1 MPVLENAKHEA
12 FAYGLAKGMKQKKAY
27 VHAGYEA
34 NDSAASRLAA
44 SPMIKKRVEELKE
57 QEFQAVNRFLDE
69 PNEENAR
76 SLKELGLTIEWCAE
90 AYKKIYETALKEG
103 QLAPANSAVSNIQKL
118 IEIQGAGKGDEEKE
132 PESLIKVSEVS
143 GMLGNLAEVLKAA
156 QGPAENKD
164 PAADAVD
171 VTPAEEEVV
180 PSALLEHLGEIDDD
194 DHPAGT

>member
-44 SPMIKKRVEELKE
+44 SPAIKARVEELKE
-57 QEFQAVNRFLDE
+57 QEFQAINRLLDE
-69 PNEENAR
+69 PNEENAQ
-76 SLKELGLTIEWCAE
+76 SLREMGLTLEWCAS
-90 AYKKIYETALKEG
+90 AYRKIYDTALREG
-103 QLAPANSAVSNIQKL
+103 QLAPANTAVANIQKL
-118 IEIQGAGKGDEEKE
+118 IEIKGAGTGDDEKE

-156 QGPAENKD
+156 RGPDENKD

-180 PSALLEHLGEIDDD
+180 PSTLLEHLGEIDDD
-194 DHPAGT
+194 DHPART